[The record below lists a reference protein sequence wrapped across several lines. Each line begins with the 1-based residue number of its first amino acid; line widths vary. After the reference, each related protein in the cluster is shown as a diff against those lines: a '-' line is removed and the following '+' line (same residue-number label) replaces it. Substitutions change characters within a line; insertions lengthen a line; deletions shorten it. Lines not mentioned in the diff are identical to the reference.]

1 MKYIAFFL
9 VVATLILSPFTMAS
23 SSIHNEDSIA
33 ELKAQMAQLSK
44 RLDNMDTYTATL
56 GKSKKKLAWAEKI
69 KIKGDMRYRY
79 ETIED
84 DRKLA
89 AAGADDRNRSRI
101 RARLG
106 VTAQVLM
113 VETPCLLT
121 QLLMEVTQIRVLYL
135 TKVIFLGNF
144 MTI

>member
-79 ETIED
+79 ET
-84 DRKLA
+84 
-89 AAGADDRNRSRI
+89 
-101 RARLG
+101 
-106 VTAQVLM
+106 
-113 VETPCLLT
+113 
-121 QLLMEVTQIRVLYL
+121 
-135 TKVIFLGNF
+135 
-144 MTI
+144 

>member
-1 MKYIAFFL
+1 MKHTALCLAIT
-9 VVATLILSPFTMAS
+9 TLILSPVAMAGS
-23 SSIHNEDSIA
+23 GVHSEDSIA

-84 DRKLA
+84 DRKLSGV
-89 AAGADDRNRSRI
+89 GAR
-101 RARLG
+101 
-106 VTAQVLM
+106 VYVLA
-113 VETPCLLT
+113 
-121 QLLMEVTQIRVLYL
+121 
-135 TKVIFLGNF
+135 
-144 MTI
+144 